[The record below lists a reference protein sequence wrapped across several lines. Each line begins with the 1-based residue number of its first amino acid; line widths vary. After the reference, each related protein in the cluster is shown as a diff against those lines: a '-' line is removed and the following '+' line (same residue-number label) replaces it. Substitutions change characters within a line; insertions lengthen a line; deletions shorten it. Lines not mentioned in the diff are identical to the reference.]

1 MSRQHTLVFYDGH
14 CGLCH
19 RAVMFVLR
27 RDADGSRFRF
37 APLQGETLRQQL
49 SEDRIAQLADSIVV
63 VGIDG
68 AVQQESEAV
77 LLMLEQLGGGWR
89 VFGRLSSWVPGSL
102 RNGVYR
108 GIARIR
114 HRLFRRQ
121 TDLCPVVPAELRSR
135 FLP

>member
-49 SEDRIAQLADSIVV
+49 SEDRISQLADSLVV
-63 VGIDG
+63 IGVDG
-68 AVQQESEAV
+68 RVLQQSDAV
-77 LLMLEQLGGGWR
+77 LLILDQLGGGWR
-89 VFGRLSSWVPGSL
+89 ALGRLSSWVPRSL
-102 RNGVYR
+102 RDLVYR

-114 HRLFRRQ
+114 HRLFKRQ
-121 TDLCPVVPAELRSR
+121 NDLCPVVPAELRSR
-135 FLP
+135 LLP